1 MLSSQ
6 FKGLS
11 SFVVALFAMGV
22 GTKHCRRAHMD
33 VAASA
38 AVLVLIV
45 TSLVIV
51 IAILIGTLA
60 FQLVQLSNMARLQK
74 NKKE

>member
-22 GTKHCRRAHMD
+22 GISCLVWRYYSVPRNALFCCYVKAVTEAPTRS
-33 VAASA
+33 SA
-38 AVLVLIV
+38 NL
-45 TSLVIV
+45 
-51 IAILIGTLA
+51 
-60 FQLVQLSNMARLQK
+60 
-74 NKKE
+74 

>member
-22 GTKHCRRAHMD
+22 G
-33 VAASA
+33 
-38 AVLVLIV
+38 IN
-45 TSLVIV
+45 
-51 IAILIGTLA
+51 AILPP
-60 FQLVQLSNMARLQK
+60 QK
-74 NKKE
+74 KQGRKDPALKN